1 MWRLIETHRKES
13 KRRVLIQ
20 THHAF
25 PKALDD
31 YRARWLGAIVDLFD
45 WKEEK
50 AGREPISVR
59 LERNLADLSSQP
71 STPEEDN
78 DWDFDPDEHSAAS
91 HIEAVANYIGDKVND
106 APFFSRANGA
116 FHWLKETVGVD
127 LTAIENRW
135 REFPVIAVPQQ
146 VSDAHGLS
154 DPQSLFAYLENI
166 WLAYVAGAFLAAIAM
181 CRSATEI
188 MIRDHY
194 NRKDHDTELTK
205 LIKQTQLRKE
215 FGFMKRSNLVA
226 KVKEANDIL
235 HVNRDQIRNV
245 DRSRSLIRDW
255 TKAIQE
261 LIAKVPW

>member
-1 MWRLIETHRKES
+1 
-13 KRRVLIQ
+13 
-20 THHAF
+20 
-25 PKALDD
+25 
-31 YRARWLGAIVDLFD
+31 
-45 WKEEK
+45 
-50 AGREPISVR
+50 
-59 LERNLADLSSQP
+59 
-71 STPEEDN
+71 
-78 DWDFDPDEHSAAS
+78 
-91 HIEAVANYIGDKVND
+91 
-106 APFFSRANGA
+106 
-116 FHWLKETVGVD
+116 
-127 LTAIENRW
+127 
-135 REFPVIAVPQQ
+135 
-146 VSDAHGLS
+146 
-154 DPQSLFAYLENI
+154 
-166 WLAYVAGAFLAAIAM
+166 M